1 MRSRLQTSDN
11 RIKHKHAQ
19 YPKAVKVTIQYQG
32 EKIEFLSDKDITVD
46 EILLKLKIP
55 SSTVL
60 AIYGEKIIPHT
71 TLISGDIEIE
81 LIVVSSGG

>member
-1 MRSRLQTSDN
+1 
-11 RIKHKHAQ
+11 
-19 YPKAVKVTIQYQG
+19 VKVTILYQG